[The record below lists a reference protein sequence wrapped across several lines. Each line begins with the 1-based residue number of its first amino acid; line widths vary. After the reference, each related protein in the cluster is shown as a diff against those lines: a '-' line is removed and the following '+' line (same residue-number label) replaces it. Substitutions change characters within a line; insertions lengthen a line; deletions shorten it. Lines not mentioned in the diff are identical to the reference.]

1 KQYAMQHRD
10 SSFGITIPPNIRQQY
25 RSVLGWCAKGVD
37 SLADRL
43 VFREFDNDQFQVND
57 IFQQNNPDV
66 FFDSVVLSSLIGSCS
81 FVYLTKV
88 ENKVRLQVIESSNAT
103 GILDPITGL
112 LTEGY
117 AVLQRDDNGNPKLE
131 AYFTADY
138 TIYVSGGTFTPVA
151 NPTGRPL

>member
-1 KQYAMQHRD
+1 MEYKGIGYLRRKLNEVKPRVEMRYKQYAMQHKD

-81 FVYLTKV
+81 FVYLSKV
-88 ENKVRLQVIESSNAT
+88 EDRVRLQVIESSNAT

-117 AVLQRDDNGNPKLE
+117 AVL
-131 AYFTADY
+131 
-138 TIYVSGGTFTPVA
+138 
-151 NPTGRPL
+151 